1 MKPTVKSRWKT
12 KCTCRLRQLQL
23 FSHPTPHKS
32 VCESYLTPA
41 IYTFSTLASLYS
53 IAPAKMARPQQW

>member
-32 VCESYLTPA
+32 VCESYLRPLSIFFDA
-41 IYTFSTLASLYS
+41 RESLFHR
-53 IAPAKMARPQQW
+53 AG